1 MKRLI
6 VGLAFLLAWT
16 VMPPPAWAQ
25 DDGTADLAVNITWA
39 GTGTPHVQAGGIAT
53 WTVTVTNLGPA
64 TAQQV
69 GVTAGGS
76 DQFHQ
81 FVSSCGA
88 GDSCVLGDLAAGDSR
103 TVTFSAEPCLNQI
116 GHRRVWWV
124 NSHASSTTMDPDLSN
139 NVATLDVRITGSFH
153 TC

>member
-6 VGLAFLLAWT
+6 VGLVFLLAWT
-16 VMPPPAWAQ
+16 VMAPPTWAQ
-25 DDGTADLAVNITWA
+25 DDGTADLAVTITWL

-69 GVTAGGS
+69 EVDAGGS
-76 DQFHQ
+76 DQFGV

-88 GDSCVLGDLAAGDSR
+88 GESCVLGDLAAGDSR
-103 TVTFSAEPCLNQI
+103 TVTFSANACLIQT

-124 NSHASSTTMDPDLSN
+124 TSSAHSTTMDPDSSN
-139 NVATLDVRITGSFH
+139 NMASLDVRITGSFGA
-153 TC
+153 C